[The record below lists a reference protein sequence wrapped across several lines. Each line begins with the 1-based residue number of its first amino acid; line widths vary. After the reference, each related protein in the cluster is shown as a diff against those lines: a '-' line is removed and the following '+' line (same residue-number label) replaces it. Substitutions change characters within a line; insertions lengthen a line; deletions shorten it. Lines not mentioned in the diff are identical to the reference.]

1 MKPMR
6 ILIVAEHA
14 SARFGGEAFL
24 PLHYFRVLRSR
35 GIEAWLLVHSRTRA
49 ELQQVF
55 PEDSARIFYIED
67 TWLHKLLYQAS
78 RLLPRR
84 IGEATLG
91 QLSHLYTQIAQRGR
105 AMQLVRELGIDLVH
119 EPIPVSPKTP
129 SLMFGLGAP
138 VVIGPM
144 NGGMDYPAAFRGQQS
159 AVTSAVVHAGRAF
172 SHVANQWLPGK
183 LEASAL
189 LVANV
194 RTRLALPS
202 GVRGKVIELVEN
214 GVDLSVWRAPRVER
228 SADGVVRFIFI
239 GRLVDWKAVDLLLE
253 AFASV
258 RGQINAR
265 LEIIGDGAMRA
276 AWTQL
281 AGKLG
286 LADAVQ
292 FSGWLSQ
299 AECAE
304 RLAASDVFML
314 PSLFECGGAVV
325 LEAMALGLPVIATD
339 WGGPADY
346 LDETCGILVPPD
358 SRAALVAGFAAAMTR
373 LAGSAELREQMGGA
387 GREKILRVYDWERKV
402 DQVLEIYRAALGQ
415 PRSTP
420 LATTA
425 LP

>member
-1 MKPMR
+1 MR

-55 PEDSARIFYIED
+55 PEDSSRIFYIED
-67 TWLHKLLYQAS
+67 TWLHKLLYHAS

-105 AMQLVRELGIDLVH
+105 AMQLVRELRIDLVH

-159 AVTSAVVHAGRAF
+159 AITSAVVNAGRAF
-172 SHVANQWLPGK
+172 SHLANQWLPGK
-183 LEASAL
+183 LEAAAL

-228 SADGVVRFIFI
+228 SADGVVRFIFV

-258 RGQINAR
+258 RGQVNAR

-286 LADAVQ
+286 LGDAVQ

-299 AECAE
+299 SECAE
-304 RLAASDVFML
+304 RLAASDVFIL

-358 SRAALVAGFAAAMTR
+358 SRTALVSGFAAAMTR
-373 LAGSAELREQMGGA
+373 LAGSAALREQMGRA

-402 DQVLEIYRAALGQ
+402 DQMLEIYRAAIGQ
-415 PRSTP
+415 PRTTP
-420 LATTA
+420 VETTA
-425 LP
+425 LS